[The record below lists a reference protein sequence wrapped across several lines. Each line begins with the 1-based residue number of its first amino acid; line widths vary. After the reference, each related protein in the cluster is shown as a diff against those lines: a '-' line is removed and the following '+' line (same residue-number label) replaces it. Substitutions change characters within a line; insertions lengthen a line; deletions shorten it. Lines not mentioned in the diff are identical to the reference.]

1 MNLRQLEMRLE
12 RLQGFERPTVR
23 LEQYQTPAPVAARL
37 LHHAAMQGAIEG
49 CRVCDLGCGTGI
61 LACGAALIGASAVTG
76 VDIDPAAIELAR
88 QNAETFGVTVD
99 FIVAD
104 VRSPDVDWA
113 GLACDTIVMN
123 PPFGAQKAHAD
134 RPFIDRALELAD
146 EVYGIFNEGSSPFVA
161 AYTEGRA
168 TIEEVIRCAFPLKR
182 TFAHHRKERVDITVE
197 VIHLRRICYRD
208 L

>member
-1 MNLRQLEMRLE
+1 MNLRHLEMRLE
-12 RLQGFERPTVR
+12 RLQGFDRPTAR

-49 CRVCDLGCGTGI
+49 RRVCDLGCGTGI
-61 LACGAALIGASAVTG
+61 LACGAALLGASTVVG
-76 VDIDPAAIELAR
+76 VDIDPAAIDVAR
-88 QNAETFGVTVD
+88 KNADTLGIEVD

-104 VRSPDVDWA
+104 VRSADIDWA
-113 GLACDTIVMN
+113 ALTCDTVVMN

-134 RPFIDRALELAD
+134 RPFIDRALELGN

-168 TIEEVIRCAFPLKR
+168 VVEEVIRCIFPMRR
-182 TFAHHRKERVDITVE
+182 TFAHHCRDRLDITVE
-197 VIHLRRICYRD
+197 VVHLIRI
-208 L
+208 